1 MTAVHDN
8 AIDTST
14 IIAPTADASVENTGG
29 HAFIAFN
36 TPAGTDLDTR
46 LGGHG
51 WRAHLVSGGELT
63 DWHDAVVGF
72 LATPQSPD
80 RAVLLGYGP
89 AGPAVVE
96 FADRHP
102 ERVEA
107 VIVLAQRTDPD
118 FGDLTCPALS
128 VTAKEPDAVAS
139 VIIRFLAGLRQ
150 RVSDP
155 VPRPAPPPM
164 LTPVLLNDPEVT
176 QRLRETGPVHR
187 VNAPGVATSWILTG
201 HDVTTR
207 VLADPRLVGEVEM
220 TAGFRLQSTGSGVSH
235 RGEQDL
241 VTIDGAEHARL
252 RRLVGRYLTPAR
264 VEALRPRIQR
274 ETDALLD
281 ALPTD
286 GPVNLLRHF
295 ALPLPIIVLCELFGF
310 PVSDRGY
317 IHEWLVERMT
327 RIPPEAHTD
336 IDDYLRARIAERKQ
350 STSDDL
356 LGCVVDTEG
365 PALIDND
372 LISVARLL
380 MVAGH
385 RAPTTL
391 LANGIAALLR
401 HRDQWQRIV
410 ADPSL
415 VVPAVE
421 ELLRFVTPF
430 PVGLARHTAAPIKI
444 DDIRVPRDDLV
455 SASLVAANRDPAVFT
470 DPDEFDIRRE
480 PNPHL
485 AFGHGHHHCLGA
497 ALARA
502 EAQVA
507 IGTLARRFPDLT
519 LAEDSRSLQYRQ
531 SRVRYLLELPVVLR
545 PCG

>member
-1 MTAVHDN
+1 MTTVHDN
-8 AIDTST
+8 TIDTST
-14 IIAPTADASVENTGG
+14 ITAPTADAPVESAED

-36 TPAGTDLDTR
+36 APAGADLDTR

-51 WRAHLVSGGELT
+51 WRVHLVSVGELA
-63 DWHDAVVGF
+63 DCHDVVVDF
-72 LATPQSPD
+72 FATPQSPD
-80 RAVLLGYGP
+80 RAVLLGYGT
-89 AGPAVVE
+89 AAPAVVE

-107 VIVLAQRTDPD
+107 VIALAPRPEPD
-118 FGDLTCPALS
+118 FGDLTCPTLT
-128 VTAKEPDAVAS
+128 VTATDPDAVVPAI
-139 VIIRFLAGLRQ
+139 VQFLAGLRQ

-164 LTPVLLNDPEVT
+164 LTPVLLNDPDVIR
-176 QRLRETGPVHR
+176 QLRETGPVHR

-207 VLADPRLVGEVEM
+207 VLADPRLIGEVEL
-220 TAGFRLQSTGSGVSH
+220 TAGFRLRSAGSGVSH

-264 VEALRPRIQR
+264 VEALRPRMQR

-286 GPVNLLRHF
+286 EPVNLLRQF

-310 PVSDRGY
+310 PVPDRGY

-336 IDDYLRARIAERKQ
+336 IDDYLLTRIAERKQ
-350 STSDDL
+350 TTSDDL

-365 PALIDND
+365 PALVDND

-391 LANGIAALLR
+391 LANGIAALLQ
-401 HRDQWQRIV
+401 HREQWQQIV
-410 ADPSL
+410 ADPAL

-444 DDIRVPRDDLV
+444 DDIGIPRDDLV

-480 PNPHL
+480 SNPHL

-519 LAEDSRSLQYRQ
+519 LAEDNRALQYRQ

-545 PCG
+545 PRG

>member
-8 AIDTST
+8 TIDTPT
-14 IIAPTADASVENTGG
+14 IMAATADVSVESAGD
-29 HAFIAFN
+29 HVFVAFN
-36 TPAGTDLDTR
+36 APAGTDLGTR

-51 WRAHLVSGGELT
+51 WRVHLVSVAEPT
-63 DWHDAVVGF
+63 DCHDAVVDF

-80 RAVLLGYGP
+80 RAVLLGYGA

-107 VIVLAQRTDPD
+107 VIVLTPLTEPD
-118 FGDLTCPALS
+118 FGDLTCPTLT
-128 VTAKEPDAVAS
+128 VTAMEPDAVAS
-139 VIIRFLAGLRQ
+139 AIVRFLAGLRQ

-164 LTPVLLNDPEVT
+164 LTPVLLNDPEVI
-176 QRLRETGPVHR
+176 QQLRETGSVHR
-187 VNAPGVATSWILTG
+187 VRAPGVATSWILTG
-201 HDVTTR
+201 HEVTTR

-220 TAGFRLQSTGSGVSH
+220 TAGFRLQSAGSGVSH

-264 VEALRPRIQR
+264 VEALRPRMQR

-286 GPVNLLRHF
+286 EPVNLLGQF

-310 PVSDRGY
+310 PAPDRSY

-327 RIPPEAHTD
+327 QIPPDAHPD

-350 STSDDL
+350 TTSDDL

-365 PALIDND
+365 PALVETD

-410 ADPSL
+410 ADPAL

-430 PVGLARHTAAPIKI
+430 PVGLARHTAAPVKI
-444 DDIRVPRDDLV
+444 DNIRIPRDDLV

-470 DPDEFDIRRE
+470 DPDEFDIGRE

-502 EAQVA
+502 QAQVA
-507 IGTLARRFPDLT
+507 IGTLARRFPNLT
-519 LAEDSRSLQYRQ
+519 LAEDGRTLQYRQ

-545 PCG
+545 PGG